1 MESKEKKK
9 KSGINIGEM
18 ITNDLA
24 SLVDAHD
31 RIQEKFDSILIGMFV
46 SIVKEYNDAFTRYK
60 DNTRENMISI
70 FGLVIVVCAML
81 LTFDY
86 FTVYQYSYNGR
97 VLGYVDN
104 QENVYNMLD
113 VASDKMSEAN
123 HMQIVFETDQNITFK
138 KVSSA
143 GKDID
148 DADMVLNKLTYMT
161 DIEIT
166 AYGIYADN
174 TLSAIVRS
182 EAAAKT
188 VLDSVKEKY
197 NEPDEGM
204 RIVDIGYENT
214 IQIKPVESMLTSIQT
229 SNEAIDLLENGGT
242 VKLQHIVSESES
254 LDDLAQEFNAD
265 KRDIYEGNNEKNPA
279 KRVSPGDKVTIYSK
293 VKPLIV
299 DVIEHGTKSEK
310 IKFKV
315 KKVKDKDLYIGDE
328 EVKKEGVPGKQTI
341 TGTIYKQNGVEVARN
356 IEESEVIKKPV
367 DKVIRIGATQRP
379 KTAPT
384 GTFVMPIHQ
393 YVISSYYGS
402 RWGTI
407 HGGMDFAAPIG
418 TPIYAAD
425 GGTVIRSGYFAGY
438 GLCVEVRHK
447 NGTYTR
453 YGHCS
458 ATLVNVGQE
467 VYQGQEI
474 SKVGNTGRSTGP
486 HLHFEIH
493 PGGGNHV
500 DPLPYLPIGQGKSDN

>member
-1 MESKEKKK
+1 MEPKKK
-9 KSGINIGEM
+9 KQKLTLYKRLLNS
-18 ITNDLA
+18 LA
-24 SLVDAHD
+24 AMVDAHD
-31 RIQEKFDSILIGMFV
+31 KVQAKIDSIFIGAFI
-46 SIVKEYNDAFTRYK
+46 SLATEYHDAVTRYK
-60 DNTRENMISI
+60 DNSRENLISA
-70 FGLVIVVCAML
+70 FGLVVVICGML
-81 LTFDY
+81 LVFDHY
-86 FTVYQYSYNGR
+86 TVYQYSYNGR
-97 VLGYVDN
+97 TLGYVDN

-113 VASDKMSEAN
+113 IAGDKLSELN
-123 HMQIVFETDQNITFK
+123 NTEIVFAKDQNISFK
-138 KVSSA
+138 SVSKS

-148 DADMVLNKLTYMT
+148 NADMVLNKLTYMT

-166 AYGIYADN
+166 AYGIYADD
-174 TLSAIVRS
+174 TLVAVVRS
-182 EAAAKT
+182 ENAARMI
-188 VLDSVKEKY
+188 LDSVKNYY
-197 NEPDEGM
+197 NKPDNGM
-204 RIVDIGYENT
+204 RIVDIGFENS
-214 IQIKPVESMLTSIQT
+214 IQIKPVESMLTSIQS
-229 SNEAIDLLENGGT
+229 SNEAIDILENGGK
-242 VKLQHIVSESES
+242 VKLQHIVSEDEN
-254 LDDLAQEFNAD
+254 LEVLMDEFNAEA
-265 KRDIYEGNNEKNPA
+265 RNIYEGNNMKTPA
-279 KRVSPGDKVTIYSK
+279 RRVSPGDKVTIFSD

-299 DVIEHGTKSEK
+299 DVIEYGTKSEK
-310 IKFKV
+310 INYKV
-315 KKVKDKDLYIGDE
+315 QKIKTKDLYIGDE
-328 EVKKEGVPGKQTI
+328 EVRQKGVKGKQTV
-341 TGTIYKQNGVEVARN
+341 TGTIYKQNGVEVARD
-356 IEESEVIKKPV
+356 IESSETIKEPV
-367 DKVIRIGATQRP
+367 NKVVYVGATQRP

-384 GTFVMPIHQ
+384 GTFVMPIHS

-458 ATLVNVGQE
+458 QTLVSAGQE

-474 SKVGNTGRSTGP
+474 CKVGNTGRSTGP